1 MPEWIWVAL
10 VGAVQV
16 IMGWLVVTLR
26 AADQAQIV
34 ELKLKVTEKEKDITT
49 INATLLPMVNQV
61 RQLKDDQARVD
72 QLEQWIQAKENAIT
86 GINEKLLPMVN
97 QVKQLEEDRTG
108 IRAWKHLV
116 VDPYIP
122 RAVEEHERR
131 INRLE
136 GKVFNGG
143 GSK

>member
-26 AADQAQIV
+26 AADQARIA
-34 ELKLKVTEKEKDITT
+34 ELK
-49 INATLLPMVNQV
+49 
-61 RQLKDDQARVD
+61 
-72 QLEQWIQAKENAIT
+72 QWIQDKEDAIT
-86 GINEKLLPMVN
+86 EINEKLLPMEN

-131 INRLE
+131 IDRLE
-136 GKVFNGG
+136 GRVFNGER
-143 GSK
+143 K